1 MSMLGAAAIGAGAS
15 LIGNIFSKKSSDNAN
30 STNMKIAQMNN
41 EFSERMMQKQMDYN
55 TGVLNTQNKFAEK
68 QAADANVFTE
78 KMWNKTNEY
87 NSAKAQAERLRAA
100 GLNPAL
106 VMSGQ
111 NAGTAQGASGA
122 QAATPSGNSVG
133 LPSPSGTSV
142 QPYRYDFSGIGSAL
156 MTAYQMDYQKNK
168 SDAETRYINMQSDYY
183 GAKAMAEIGKIYSE
197 TKSHTAKTYYQN
209 LMNMFGKDMMN
220 QDYINKV
227 HQNQSME
234 VQIMNTIR
242 QGVLMD
248 KQIARYDERMNAEI
262 ADLVASTALKYSQ
275 RQLNKEQLKN
285 VIEDTI
291 GKSLS
296 NKEKDAIFDYVVDKA
311 DADRFKGYSPWSIGA
326 DVLHGFSK
334 RLSKFF
340 GW

>member
-1 MSMLGAAAIGAGAS
+1 MSLLSSAIGAGAS
-15 LIGNIFSKKSSDNAN
+15 IIGNIFGSASNNKAN
-30 STNMKIAQMNN
+30 KTNLRIAHMNN

-55 TGVLNTQNKFAEK
+55 TGVLNTQNRFAEK
-68 QAADANVFTE
+68 QAADANAFTE

-87 NSAKAQAERLRAA
+87 NSAQAQAERLRAA

-111 NAGTAQGASGA
+111 NAGTAQGASGS

-133 LPSPSGTSV
+133 LPSPSSV
-142 QPYRYDFSGIGSAL
+142 SVRPYQYDFSGIGSAL
-156 MTAYQMDYQKNK
+156 MSAFQLDYQKSK
-168 SDAETRYINMQSDYY
+168 SDAETKFINMQSDYY
-183 GAKAMAEIGKIYSE
+183 AAKTMAEIGKMYAE

-209 LMNMFGKDMMN
+209 LINLFGKDMMN

-227 HQNQSME
+227 RQNQSME

-275 RQLNKEQLKN
+275 KQLNKEQLKN
-285 VIEDTI
+285 VIQDTI
-291 GKSLS
+291 GKRLS

-311 DADRFKGYSPWSIGA
+311 DADRFKGYTPFTAGLDAI
-326 DVLHGFSK
+326 HGVTNRFIK
-334 RLSKFF
+334 WLKK
-340 GW
+340 